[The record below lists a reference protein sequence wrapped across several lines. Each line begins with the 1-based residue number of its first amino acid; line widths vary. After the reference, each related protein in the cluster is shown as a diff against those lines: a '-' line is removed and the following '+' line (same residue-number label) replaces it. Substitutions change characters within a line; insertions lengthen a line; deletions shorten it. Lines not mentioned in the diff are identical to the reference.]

1 MSFLVMPSL
10 KSIHLRWFFGA
21 QEGAVFWNGRGDS
34 YVVLMGDAAHTMTP
48 ILGQGLNCGLEDV
61 AIFAQILEQHQ
72 GNVDTALPA
81 YNTARWP
88 DVEALLNINELVA
101 NKDYRLNAQ
110 DQNAAHTPW
119 PNSYCVLLKLHMAM
133 RTVLNKLATSFFA
146 LPLVPMLQGSV
157 PYRKVTSDMHT
168 DGMLW
173 AGVLALTAA
182 GIAHLLQ

>member
-1 MSFLVMPSL
+1 
-10 KSIHLRWFFGA
+10 
-21 QEGAVFWNGRGDS
+21 
-34 YVVLMGDAAHTMTP
+34 MGDAAHTMTP

-110 DQNAAHTPW
+110 VHVTP
-119 PNSYCVLLKLHMAM
+119 CVHWYTCDSTA
-133 RTVLNKLATSFFA
+133 VL
-146 LPLVPMLQGSV
+146 Q
-157 PYRKVTSDMHT
+157 
-168 DGMLW
+168 
-173 AGVLALTAA
+173 
-182 GIAHLLQ
+182 